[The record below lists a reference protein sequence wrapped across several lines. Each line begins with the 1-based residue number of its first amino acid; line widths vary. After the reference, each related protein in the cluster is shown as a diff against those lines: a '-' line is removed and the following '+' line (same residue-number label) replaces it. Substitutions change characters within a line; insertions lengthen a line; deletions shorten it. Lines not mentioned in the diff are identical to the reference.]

1 MADNKKRPAKVE
13 KFLKPIFDPDDPDTP
28 PDWYALLSLVCG
40 IAGFFLKYRLFSWFA
55 IFFSLTSFANV
66 KSSEYYFKQ
75 QSMSFLFAIS
85 GLAMCYFGP
94 TAYEVVEA

>member
-1 MADNKKRPAKVE
+1 MADKKRPENVE
-13 KFLKPIFDPDDPDTP
+13 KFLKPIYDPDDLDTP
-28 PDWYALLSLVCG
+28 PDWYALLSLLCG

-55 IFFSLTSFANV
+55 IFFSFTSFANV
-66 KSSEYYFKQ
+66 KSSEYDFKQ

-94 TAYEVVEA
+94 TAYELVEA